1 MTISRRSFIL
11 NGVAASAALTGFLE
25 GRYMQNAD
33 AAFDVKNYSLEA
45 KSTAKKPLAP
55 TPPLGWNSYDSY
67 RNAIDEAETLRN
79 LEIFAKKLAPHGYEY
94 FVLDYGWYS
103 VNVGIPG
110 SIRYT
115 LPVIDYAIDSK
126 GYPLSSPTFFPNGIK
141 RIADRA
147 HELGVKFG
155 LHLFRGVIRK
165 AWEFN
170 VVSNKPPVRIRDI
183 ADTTAFTAWNDVTYG
198 IDMTNDGAQEYYNG
212 LIQHVAELGVDLLK
226 IDDLVPYPAEV
237 EAIGR
242 AIAACER
249 DIVFSLSPGN
259 DTTPANNDSYQW
271 GHMLRITSDVWD
283 YQPSI
288 DESFERWQ
296 VWQGSGKPGFW
307 PDMDMLCLGTL
318 TGMIDRTTDDLNSK
332 LTPEELGRM
341 DLEEVFFRKC
351 HFTMAQERTF
361 LTMRA
366 MAASPLFMGG
376 CLIRTEDRVMDLI
389 TNRDVLACN
398 QNGVTGS
405 FQCSRD
411 SIDVWKTTKR
421 SSAGSGWIGLFNR
434 SGQAQSVVTLTL
446 QDLGLPQANYRFR
459 NIWSS
464 EPFSLGQTV
473 SVDPNDVC
481 FIEYLS

>member
-1 MTISRRSFIL
+1 MSASRPSARS
-11 NGVAASAALTGFLE
+11 VSRSARPIATHAGWSTHS
-25 GRYMQNAD
+25 GSGPPSVKQATHIMQHANMWRVSGD
-33 AAFDVKNYSLEA
+33 FWDDW
-45 KSTAKKPLAP
+45 KPLNHA
-55 TPPLGWNSYDSY
+55 
-67 RNAIDEAETLRN
+67 
-79 LEIFAKKLAPHGYEY
+79 
-94 FVLDYGWYS
+94 
-103 VNVGIPG
+103 
-110 SIRYT
+110 
-115 LPVIDYAIDSK
+115 
-126 GYPLSSPTFFPNGIK
+126 
-141 RIADRA
+141 
-147 HELGVKFG
+147 FG
-155 LHLFRGVIRK
+155 LAY
-165 AWEFN
+165 AWQN
-170 VVSNKPPVRIRDI
+170 I
-183 ADTTAFTAWNDVTYG
+183 TG
-198 IDMTNDGAQEYYNG
+198 
-212 LIQHVAELGVDLLK
+212 
-226 IDDLVPYPAEV
+226 
-237 EAIGR
+237 
-242 AIAACER
+242 
-249 DIVFSLSPGN
+249 PG
-259 DTTPANNDSYQW
+259 
-271 GHMLRITSDVWD
+271 H
-283 YQPSI
+283 
-288 DESFERWQ
+288 
-296 VWQGSGKPGFW
+296 W